1 LGLANSFFLDFL
13 ASGITSFASG
23 LSVFSGLADFFYAKA
38 LSPTIISS
46 CLWYSLSA
54 AYFSAA
60 TLLF

>member
-1 LGLANSFFLDFL
+1 LGLANYFFLDFL

-46 CLWYSLSA
+46 YLWYSLSA
-54 AYFSAA
+54 ASLASSA
-60 TLLF
+60 LFF